1 MKEKGKRVGD
11 SLFFK
16 IIFLFLGNFVII
28 SLVVGME
35 KEILV
40 ILMAAFGIFAI
51 VMFVLFFVYLKK
63 YYNDKHLE
71 DDYQKEIDQKPIDE
85 DDIVVKE
92 VEVPKKDVEDMEFI
106 PIKKK

>member
-1 MKEKGKRVGD
+1 
-11 SLFFK
+11 
-16 IIFLFLGNFVII
+16 
-28 SLVVGME
+28 ME
-35 KEILV
+35 KEVLV

-85 DDIVVKE
+85 DDSIIVNE
-92 VEVPKKDVEDMEFI
+92 VEIPNDKVVEDMDFV